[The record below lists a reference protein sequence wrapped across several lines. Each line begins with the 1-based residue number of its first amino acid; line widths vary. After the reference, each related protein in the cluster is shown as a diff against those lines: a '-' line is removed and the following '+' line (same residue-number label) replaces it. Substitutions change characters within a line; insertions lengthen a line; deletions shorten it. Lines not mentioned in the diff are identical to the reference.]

1 MMSSTQ
7 QFSHQTL
14 VDQCSDSTG
23 LRQRGTRKGIK
34 FWVKR
39 LIINSVREFGGR
51 RPWFP
56 VCWSICCMPGT
67 VPSIVHVVFHQALE
81 QHCKEVL
88 NLHITDGETL
98 AERRSNLVQITKQL
112 RSELSLHSGSMQL
125 QSLCLNL
132 LYSLFLEHK
141 NQTILPNIC

>member
-1 MMSSTQ
+1 MLSTQ
-7 QFSHQTL
+7 QFQS
-14 VDQCSDSTG
+14 SDSGG
-23 LRQRGTRKGIK
+23 LVFRQHRIEVGGDKKGNK
-34 FWVKR
+34 VLVKR

-67 VPSIVHVVFHQALE
+67 VPSIVHVVLNQAFE
-81 QHCKEVL
+81 QHCKEVV
-88 NLHITDGETL
+88 NLHIADGETL
-98 AERRSNLVQITKQL
+98 AKRRSNLVQITKQVRL
-112 RSELSLHSGSMQL
+112 ELSLHSGSVQL